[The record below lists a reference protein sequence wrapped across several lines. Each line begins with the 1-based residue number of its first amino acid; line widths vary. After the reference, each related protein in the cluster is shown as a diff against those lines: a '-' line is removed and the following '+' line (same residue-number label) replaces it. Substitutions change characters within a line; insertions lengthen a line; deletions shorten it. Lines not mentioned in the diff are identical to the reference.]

1 MIEFKGVYFN
11 KATNESKTVL
21 VQFDGVLLHVWQMAD
36 PFCRLLSSDVFSLQ
50 IPIGKGKRYIKLPN
64 GGKIETEDI
73 NAFVSLHAKYRC
85 RFGTNSPRLLSNRNA
100 LWIACGLF
108 ALAGAYFLINMLSF
122 S

>member
-1 MIEFKGVYFN
+1 MIEFKGAYFN

-36 PFCRLLSSDVFSLQ
+36 PFCRLFSSDVFSLQ
-50 IPIGKGKRYIKLPN
+50 AAIGKGKRYIKLPN

-73 NAFVSLHAKYRC
+73 SAFVSLNANYRSC
-85 RFGTNSPRLLSNRNA
+85 LGVSSLRLLSKRNA
-100 LWIACGLF
+100 LRIACGLF
-108 ALAGAYFLINMLSF
+108 ALAGAYILITMLFF

>member
-1 MIEFKGVYFN
+1 MIEFKGAYFN

-36 PFCRLLSSDVFSLQ
+36 PFCRLFSSDVFSLQ
-50 IPIGKGKRYIKLPN
+50 ASIGKGKRYIKLPN

-73 NAFVSLHAKYRC
+73 NAFVSLNANYRSHI
-85 RFGTNSPRLLSNRNA
+85 GANNLRLLLKRNA

-108 ALAGAYFLINMLSF
+108 ALAGAYILINMLFYS
-122 S
+122 

>member
-1 MIEFKGVYFN
+1 MIEFKGAYFN

-21 VQFDGVLLHVWQMAD
+21 VQFDGVLLHVWQMTD

-50 IPIGKGKRYIKLPN
+50 PPIGKGKRYIKLPN

-73 NAFVSLHAKYRC
+73 NAFVSLYANYRC
-85 RFGTNSPRLLSNRNA
+85 RLGAGTLRLLSKPKA
-100 LWIACGLF
+100 LWIACGIF
-108 ALAGAYFLINMLSF
+108 ALAGAYILINMLFF

>member
-1 MIEFKGVYFN
+1 MIEFKGAYFN
-11 KATNESKTVL
+11 KTTNESKTVL

-50 IPIGKGKRYIKLPN
+50 PPIGNSKRCIKLPN

-85 RFGTNSPRLLSNRNA
+85 RFGANTPRLLLERA
-100 LWIACGLF
+100 LWFACGLS
-108 ALAGAYFLINMLSF
+108 ALAGAYILINMLFF